1 MSESHDANRRAR
13 QESQL
18 EEAADRL
25 LVDSLQTLGRGEYPF
40 YSRSYLRR
48 LASADERSLV
58 DDEAEHPSEQLPAA
72 RIIWRI
78 ARKAGLSPLE
88 TDLLRL
94 AATGHSTADSARV
107 LGVTTA
113 RVRSGLR
120 RAVAK
125 LQAHAADVELP
136 VDSQIGAVMAEEQNR
151 RARVTESHCKPG
163 QELCRKTG
171 LCQRRWYLRDG

>member
-1 MSESHDANRRAR
+1 MNETHDADTRAR
-13 QESQL
+13 QEAEL
-18 EEAADRL
+18 EAAADRL

-48 LASADERSLV
+48 LATADERLLL
-58 DDEAEHPSEQLPAA
+58 DDEAEHPSEQIPAG

-78 ARKAGLSPLE
+78 ARKAGLSPLQ

-94 AATGHSTADSARV
+94 AASGHNTADSARI
-107 LGVTTA
+107 LGITAA
-113 RVRSGLR
+113 RVRNGLR
-120 RAVAK
+120 RTVAK
-125 LQAHAADVELP
+125 LQAHAAEVELP
-136 VDSQIGAVMAEEQNR
+136 TDSQIETVMVEEQNR

-171 LCQRRWYLRDG
+171 LCQRRWYLRQG